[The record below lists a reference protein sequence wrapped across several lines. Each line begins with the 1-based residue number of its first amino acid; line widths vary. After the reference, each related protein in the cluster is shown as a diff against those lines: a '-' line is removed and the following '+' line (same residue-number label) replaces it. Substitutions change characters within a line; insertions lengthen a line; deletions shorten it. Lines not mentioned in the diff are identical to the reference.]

1 MKNTP
6 IRILIVLAILTLIG
20 IVSTQIYWVNQAIKQ
35 QDQVFNHNVNVALR
49 NVVESLC
56 EAKGKDF
63 PSVNPIEQVTGNYF
77 IVRTNDAI
85 NIENLEYL
93 ITAEIRERAIVQD
106 FEYGVYDCQNDKMVF
121 AENVNLLDTE
131 PKTSLPKLE
140 NEEYY
145 FGVYFPDKSRSLIGG
160 LDLWKFTT
168 ALTIIVVVFFGYGL
182 FVILKQKRLSEVQRD
197 FVNNITH
204 ELKTP
209 LATLTLASNT
219 LAEKSTE
226 SNRRYVDIIQQETT
240 RLTQQ
245 VEKILRSALIE
256 EKSKTEKT
264 DTDLTAY
271 FYELEKKC
279 KEQYSSHQI
288 NWRFSIEENLKG
300 KIDQSL
306 LSIALTN
313 LIENAVKYGG
323 TSIGVSAYW
332 EHQLI
337 ILISDN
343 GNGILKIDQKRI
355 FEKFYRVPE
364 DQNQHN
370 VKGFG
375 LGLYIVKSS
384 IKKLRGKIFVGSGL
398 GEGSLFTIEIPWQKS
413 Y

>member
-6 IRILIVLAILTLIG
+6 IRILIVLAIVTLIG

-56 EAKGKDF
+56 EANGKDF
-63 PSVNPIEQVTGNYF
+63 PSINPIEQVSGNYF
-77 IVRTNDAI
+77 IVRTNDLI
-85 NIENLEYL
+85 NIKNLEYL
-93 ITAEIRERAIVQD
+93 ITAEIRERAITQD
-106 FEYGVYDCQNDKMVF
+106 FEYGVYDCQSDKMVF
-121 AENVNLLDTE
+121 SDNVNLATYE
-131 PKTSLPKLE
+131 PNATLPTLL

-145 FGVYFPDKSRSLIGG
+145 FGVYFPEKSKNLIGG

-168 ALTIIVVVFFGYGL
+168 ALTIVVVIFFGYGL

-219 LAEKSTE
+219 LAEKSKLE
-226 SNRRYVDIIQQETT
+226 NSKYVSIIKEETS
-240 RLTQQ
+240 RLTDQ

-256 EKSKTEKT
+256 EKTQGEKKETDITDFFNDLEMRCQEQYATKMITWSFDIEQDLKVKT
-264 DTDLTAY
+264 DA
-271 FYELEKKC
+271 
-279 KEQYSSHQI
+279 
-288 NWRFSIEENLKG
+288 NL
-300 KIDQSL
+300 L
-306 LSIALTN
+306 HIALTN
-313 LIENAVKYGG
+313 LIENAIKYGG
-323 TSIGVSAYW
+323 TEIGIAVFKR
-332 EHQLI
+332 QKLTI
-337 ILISDN
+337 VVSDN
-343 GNGILKIDQKRI
+343 GHGISKNDQKRI

-375 LGLYIVKSS
+375 LGLHIVKSS
-384 IKKLRGKIFVGSGL
+384 IRKLGGKISVGSTIGK
-398 GEGSLFTIEIPWQKS
+398 GSVFTIELP
-413 Y
+413 